1 MQCPRCQQDNPSHTK
16 FCPECGATLSESAPV
31 SRSHADLA
39 DENERLRRSLTDALA
54 RETATSE
61 ILRVISR
68 SPTDV
73 QPVFDSI
80 VRSALHLLDGYA
92 AVLRSLRGNELHLV
106 AFTGTTPQGDT
117 ALSRAS
123 VVPVSAAG
131 YYTRVI
137 ENRIPVVV
145 EDIETDSG
153 FPSEARV
160 VARARGYRS
169 LLSVPL
175 LRGQSV
181 LGVIN
186 VSRRTAGP
194 FSGEAIALLQTFADQ
209 AVIAIENVRLFTEL
223 QEKNQAVTQAHA
235 QVTEALEQQTA
246 TSEILSV
253 ISRSQTDVRPVF
265 ETMAASALRLCD
277 AKFSLICT
285 YDGKLLHIAVLHNVS
300 PDHAAAMRD
309 AFPMPPHRGGA
320 AARAVLTRAIV
331 HIPDVTT
338 DPEYRLRRLAETT
351 NARNALSVPL
361 LRDGEPIGAITVGG
375 DVARPFSDKQIALL
389 KTFADQAVI
398 AIENVRLFTEL
409 EARNSDLTATSEIL
423 RVISSSPTDVQPVF
437 DAIAQ
442 SAARLCEA

>member
-265 ETMAASALRLCD
+265 DTIADRAMRLCGGNQGLVVT
-277 AKFSLICT
+277 F
-285 YDGKLLHIAVLHNVS
+285 DGEFMHLGGLANF
-300 PDHAAAMRD
+300 DTEGAEAMRRR
-309 AFPMPPHRGGA
+309 FPFRPDRGSVAG
-320 AARAVLTRAIV
+320 RAVLTKA
-331 HIPDVTT
+331 
-338 DPEYRLRRLAETT
+338 
-351 NARNALSVPL
+351 
-361 LRDGEPIGAITVGG
+361 
-375 DVARPFSDKQIALL
+375 VAH
-389 KTFADQAVI
+389 V
-398 AIENVRLFTEL
+398 
-409 EARNSDLTATSEIL
+409 
-423 RVISSSPTDVQPVF
+423 
-437 DAIAQ
+437 
-442 SAARLCEA
+442 